1 MQRRLGRRSPRT
13 SLRAC
18 GWEGLTDSNG
28 QPDPPQWPTAPV
40 KCWGGSSVVGWVLH
54 LALLALKRKKL
65 EMDRWGKDAVVGGQG
80 DTLHLVTSL
89 SPGLARWL
97 VTLRQMAPDTHTT
110 ENRPGG
116 TPQEPPSGVSEER

>member
-1 MQRRLGRRSPRT
+1 M
-13 SLRAC
+13 
-18 GWEGLTDSNG
+18 
-28 QPDPPQWPTAPV
+28 
-40 KCWGGSSVVGWVLH
+40 GWVLH

-97 VTLRQMAPDTHTT
+97 VTLRQRAPDTHTT